1 MRDDVCFLRPSECN
15 FQHSLPLRT
24 KHLPGRSQRIW
35 LLSCVAPTNNAGCV
49 LPLEG
54 VHKPVCST
62 DEATR
67 IASLKGQI
75 QAARNIEAEKF
86 PEILRLT
93 NEINLP
99 EQVDSAK
106 KKQKKRNPPWQQQ
119 EDSLLIEIAKKAER
133 HVILISPYENSFH
146 VLFCFLL

>member
-24 KHLPGRSQRIW
+24 KHLPGRSQGIW

-54 VHKPVCST
+54 VYKPVCST

-106 KKQKKRNPPWQQQ
+106 KKQKKRNPLGNNKKIPF
-119 EDSLLIEIAKKAER
+119 SSKLLKKQ
-133 HVILISPYENSFH
+133 NDT
-146 VLFCFLL
+146 

>member
-35 LLSCVAPTNNAGCV
+35 LLSCVVPTNNAGCV

-99 EQVDSAK
+99 EQVGSAK
-106 KKQKKRNPPWQQQ
+106 KKQKNPRRKSCVKR
-119 EDSLLIEIAKKAER
+119 AKRGNCRARRIWGWRRACLR
-133 HVILISPYENSFH
+133 HLW
-146 VLFCFLL
+146 